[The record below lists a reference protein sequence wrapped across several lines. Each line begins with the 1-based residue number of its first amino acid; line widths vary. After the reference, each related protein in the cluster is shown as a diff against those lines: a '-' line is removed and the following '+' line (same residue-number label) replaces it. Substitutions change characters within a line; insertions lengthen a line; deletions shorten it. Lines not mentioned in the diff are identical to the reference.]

1 MEVTIYKLT
10 NKLNGMG
17 YIGMTKNF
25 KRRMKEHRRYRPR
38 SSSYRGCRVD
48 EIINQYGWENFTVEV
63 IEICDA
69 EVAPERE
76 RYWIATLKT
85 KIPNGYNGT
94 VGGEKFNK
102 PSAEK
107 FVQMSAKYIKRI
119 VYPHL
124 QAELNKQMITR
135 TDLAQM
141 LGVSQT
147 TLSDWMKGR
156 SEPRLS
162 SAIKV
167 KEVLGVDMPLEELF
181 AKKTAQQSE

>member
-1 MEVTIYKLT
+1 MEYTIYKLT

-17 YIGMTKNF
+17 YIGMTKYF
-25 KRRMKEHRRYRPR
+25 KRRIGEHHWGGKKQNKRYIDQ
-38 SSSYRGCRVD
+38 VIHD
-48 EIINQYGWENFTVEV
+48 YGWENFTVEV

-147 TLSDWMKGR
+147 TLSDLMKGR

-162 SAIKV
+162 TAIKV

-181 AKKTAQQSE
+181 AKATAQQSE

>member
-25 KRRMKEHRRYRPR
+25 KRRMKEHRKGNARNGRR
-38 SSSYRGCRVD
+38 QCRVD
-48 EIINQYGWENFTVEV
+48 QVIHEYSWENFTAEV

-76 RYWIATLKT
+76 RYWIATLKI

-147 TLSDWMKGR
+147 TLSDWMKG
-156 SEPRLS
+156 
-162 SAIKV
+162 
-167 KEVLGVDMPLEELF
+167 
-181 AKKTAQQSE
+181 